1 MIKEEKDFYKQ
12 LHHIIRLYHTLKGNL
27 PYSLYTG
34 EGREWMLGIKRGS
47 LAKSDAKILMDKY
60 IQKLLAIYD
69 SRKLSY
75 QPQTVDYEAIDK
87 IVLGYY
93 LSNIDPESL

>member
-1 MIKEEKDFYKQ
+1 
-12 LHHIIRLYHTLKGNL
+12 
-27 PYSLYTG
+27 
-34 EGREWMLGIKRGS
+34 MLGIKRGV
-47 LAKSDAKILMDKY
+47 LAKDEAKALMDKY
-60 IQKLLAIYD
+60 LTKLLDIYD
-69 SRKLSY
+69 SRKLAY